1 MPPHAPRATVTDI
14 TLWVCQTGTPAHL
27 LLVLLHGLFDRW
39 ESWEP
44 VLPALAARFHVLAP
58 DVRGHARSAKPASG
72 YTLADYAADIAAL
85 IANTSSQPASVI
97 GHSLGG
103 LIALK
108 LAVAYPT
115 RVARVVLEDPP
126 LAGTT
131 PELRLWLEALL
142 EAKRSGLAAAEA
154 LFAELD
160 PTLDPADRQRAAQW
174 LVETADGPFLAL
186 LDPMPEDREP
196 LTLLQQLK
204 RPALLLRADPL
215 AGGVMGDET
224 LQAARAAAPQLQVS
238 DFPGIGHSIHIEA
251 PVAFLSA
258 VVPFL
263 TESPHA
269 H

>member
-1 MPPHAPRATVTDI
+1 MTEASVPIQHGMR
-14 TLWVCQTGTPAHL
+14 LWVYRAGDATTP

-44 VLPALAARFHVLAP
+44 VLPTLATHFQVLAP
-58 DVRGHARSAKPASG
+58 DLRGHARSAKPASG

-85 IANTSSQPASVI
+85 IANTSSQPAMVI

-115 RVARVVLEDPP
+115 QVTRIVLEDPP
-126 LAGTT
+126 LAGIT
-131 PELRLWLEALL
+131 PSTRLWLEALL
-142 EAKRSGLAAAEA
+142 EAKHGGLARAEA
-154 LFAELD
+154 LFAELE
-160 PTLDPADRQRAAQW
+160 PERDPADRQRAAQW

-186 LDPMPEDREP
+186 LDPVPEDREP
-196 LTLLQQLK
+196 LALLHQLHQ
-204 RPALLLRADPL
+204 PTLLLRGDPQV
-215 AGGVMGDET
+215 GGVIDDET
-224 LQAARAAAPQLQVS
+224 LYAIREAAAHLAVVE
-238 DFPGIGHSIHIEA
+238 FPGHGHSIHTEA

-263 TESPHA
+263 TESSHA